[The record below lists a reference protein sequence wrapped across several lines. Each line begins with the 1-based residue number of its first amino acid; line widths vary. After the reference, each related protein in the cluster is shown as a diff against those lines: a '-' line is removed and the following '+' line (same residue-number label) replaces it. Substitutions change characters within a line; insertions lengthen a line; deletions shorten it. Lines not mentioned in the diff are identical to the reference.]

1 MLFDFQTHTFLSDGE
16 LSPMELLRRCHV
28 NGYTAVAITD
38 HASPANVQAVLE
50 ALTRDCR
57 EAENAWDLV
66 AIPGVE
72 ITHVPPQSIDRV
84 ARMAVDAGAGF
95 VAVHGEKSSQ
105 RIGSH
110 SIDW

>member
-84 ARMAVDAGAGF
+84 ARMAVDAGA
-95 VAVHGEKSSQ
+95 
-105 RIGSH
+105 
-110 SIDW
+110 